1 MQEQWDLRERRVCS
15 KSMKSRIAKH
25 IDMAKRSA
33 AVALTL
39 LLGLM
44 AAIGSAQSN
53 RSPGKD
59 AVLTPQDYL
68 DIQQLVSRY
77 AYALDTGA
85 DNGYAYADLFAPD
98 GEFVGGPG
106 STKGREALAG
116 LGRLG
121 FVDGRKPAHG
131 VAHFIMNHV
140 IHPSPEGAVGKQ
152 YLVLVNIGEGGKP
165 GGEFSNIGGH
175 YEDVYTKTSQGW
187 RFKRREFIPSR
198 SEPRPNRPGPAR

>member
-1 MQEQWDLRERRVCS
+1 
-15 KSMKSRIAKH
+15 
-25 IDMAKRSA
+25 MATRSTD
-33 AVALTL
+33 VALTL
-39 LLGLM
+39 VLGLM
-44 AAIGSAQSN
+44 AAIVSAQSN
-53 RSPGKD
+53 RAPGKTT
-59 AVLTPQDYL
+59 LTPQDYL

-121 FVDGRKPAHG
+121 FVDGQKPAHG
-131 VAHFIMNHV
+131 VAHFIMNHM
-140 IHPSPEGAVGKQ
+140 IQPSPEGAVGKQ

-187 RFKRREFIPSR
+187 RFKRREFIPNR
-198 SEPRPNRPGPAR
+198 SEPRPNRPAPAR